1 MTYNPY
7 FDPTPQ
13 MQRGNQLPMM
23 MGGGLG
29 GLGAI
34 PMGPMPAPAAAQH
47 PASAGQVLQ
56 QGAQNYLSSG
66 GQQGT
71 PPGPGQNFMAQL
83 LQKRNVAPGDQWN
96 TQTIPAGSAHDWLN
110 WVFNR

>member
-1 MTYNPY
+1 MTYNPF
-7 FDPTPQ
+7 FDPMPQ
-13 MQRGNQLPMM
+13 IQRGNQLPML

-34 PMGPMPAPAAAQH
+34 PMAPMPAPAAVQR
-47 PASAGQVLQ
+47 PASVGQTLQ

-66 GQQGT
+66 GQQGA
-71 PPGPGQNFMAQL
+71 PLPPGQNFMAQL
-83 LQKRNVAPGDQWN
+83 LQKHYAAPGDQWN